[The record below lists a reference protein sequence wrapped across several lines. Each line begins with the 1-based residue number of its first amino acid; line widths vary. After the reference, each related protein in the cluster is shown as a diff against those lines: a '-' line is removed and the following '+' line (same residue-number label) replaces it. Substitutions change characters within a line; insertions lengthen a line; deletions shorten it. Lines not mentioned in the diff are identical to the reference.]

1 MGNIK
6 TNRIIFKLLLS
17 INLLCSS
24 TVSLDHTF
32 DENSKDVNS
41 SNAMKKKNVDF
52 KILEA
57 PVKIDDGPKIAWLM
71 TFPGAGTTYTTF
83 LVKQASNTTSA
94 TNYGNEYLNENKESV
109 PLYSDISGP
118 YLWQDENIQGLNVPS
133 TYILT
138 KTHCGGRCQDCPP
151 RSYIEDVDSFMLQCL
166 RAPKVISID
175 KELSSTMDSNKRIVR
190 RIAVAKG
197 VFQSLV
203 LDSYD
208 TSIVK
213 KMVHVIKNPY
223 DNVISRFHHEYKSL
237 GLVQSNQKA
246 KVVFGYKHNNEGFQ
260 EWCKKQD
267 KKFINAEQEMYGHY
281 YALTKN
287 VPCHAEF
294 YRYVQW
300 HNLAFELADKLNI
313 KSYVFN
319 YEDFKSKQEEIITE
333 ILDYLELPI
342 VDNALS
348 NLMPFRLDNFRD
360 HYSNKQMDAVAI
372 YIRSLSSEK
381 TWSYVCRYFPDRSL
395 AHAYNFLPSS
405 SSKDEF
411 CSSKR
416 LTREFYDVVA
426 NISD

>member
-1 MGNIK
+1 LDSRFDISEE
-6 TNRIIFKLLLS
+6 TTRKLNAGFSQPLRH
-17 INLLCSS
+17 SS
-24 TVSLDHTF
+24 VLKK
-32 DENSKDVNS
+32 ENNG
-41 SNAMKKKNVDF
+41 F

-57 PVKIDDGPKIAWLM
+57 PVSSKEGPKIAWLM

-109 PLYSDISGP
+109 PLYSDVSGP

-138 KTHCGGRCQDCPP
+138 KTHCGGRCQDCGP
-151 RSYIEDVDSFMLQCL
+151 RHYMETIDSFMLQCL

-175 KELSSTMDSNKRIVR
+175 NETSSPMDKSNNKLIVR

-197 VFQSLV
+197 IFQSLL

-208 TSIVK
+208 TSLVK

-237 GLVQSNQKA
+237 GLVQTNPKN
-246 KVVFGYKHNNEGFQ
+246 KKVFGYKHNNEGFQ
-260 EWCKKQD
+260 EWCNKQD
-267 KKFINAEQEMYGHY
+267 KKFINAEEAMYGHY
-281 YALTKN
+281 YSLTTN

-300 HNLAFELADKLNI
+300 HNLAFELAEKLNI
-313 KSYVFN
+313 RSYIFN
-319 YEDFKSKQEEIITE
+319 YEDFKFKQKEIITE
-333 ILDYLELPI
+333 ILDYLELPM
-342 VDNALS
+342 VDDGLS
-348 NLMPFRLDNFRD
+348 NLYSFKLDNFRD
-360 HYSNKQMDAVAI
+360 HYTNQQMDAVAM
-372 YIRSLSSEK
+372 YIRALASEK
-381 TWSYVCRYFPDRSL
+381 TWSYVCRYFPDHSL

-405 SSKDEF
+405 SKDDI
-411 CSSKR
+411 CPSRR
-416 LTREFYDVVA
+416 LTREFYGVVA
-426 NISD
+426 NI